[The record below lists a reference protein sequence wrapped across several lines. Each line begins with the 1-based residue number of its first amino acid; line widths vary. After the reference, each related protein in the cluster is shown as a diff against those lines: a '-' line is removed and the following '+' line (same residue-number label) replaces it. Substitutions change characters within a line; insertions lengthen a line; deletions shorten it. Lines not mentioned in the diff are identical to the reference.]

1 MRILKVCVGDV
12 IVSDIATVPCLSFGH
27 RDHIWIGRFT
37 RPLCPHVTG
46 TVASTHPL
54 VFRGHLKMAQEI
66 HVRPA
71 ESTKKRITAG
81 LLLWL
86 GLVGINGIHRFYV
99 GKSFTGL
106 LMLVTLGG
114 LYIWTLLDFITI
126 LAGQFTDSL
135 KLPLQKGDRDMLFL
149 LAPFAVVALL
159 LLLVIVAGN
168 SSEEE
173 TSPTRS
179 TSEASSRP
187 ASRPPTPAPRITA
200 SELYAE
206 REANATR
213 FDQQRKG
220 TWVRVQGLIG
230 EIDNG
235 QIQLVVD
242 EESFNLIGVAF
253 ETVDLNDLP
262 TSVQASVNKGERF
275 AATCKVGDFILGS
288 MQLRDCER

>member
-1 MRILKVCVGDV
+1 ME
-12 IVSDIATVPCLSFGH
+12 
-27 RDHIWIGRFT
+27 
-37 RPLCPHVTG
+37 
-46 TVASTHPL
+46 
-54 VFRGHLKMAQEI
+54 QEI

-114 LYIWTLLDFITI
+114 LYVWTLLDFITI

-135 KLPLQKGDRDMLFL
+135 KLPLKKGDRDMLFL
-149 LAPFAVVALL
+149 LAPLAVVALL

-168 SSEEE
+168 SNEEE
-173 TSPTRS
+173 TPQPPYTPEADSRS
-179 TSEASSRP
+179 ASS
-187 ASRPPTPAPRITA
+187 PPTLAPSITA
-200 SELYAE
+200 KDLYAE

-220 TWVRVQGLIG
+220 KWVRVSGLIG
-230 EIDNG
+230 EIDSG
-235 QIQLVVD
+235 EIRLVVD
-242 EESFNLIGVAF
+242 EDSFNLLGIAL
-253 ETVDLNDLP
+253 ETVNLHDLP
-262 TSVQASVNKGERF
+262 SEVQASVNKGERF
-275 AATCKVGDFILGS
+275 TATCRVGDFFITS
-288 MQLRDCER
+288 MQLRDCEQ

>member
-1 MRILKVCVGDV
+1 
-12 IVSDIATVPCLSFGH
+12 
-27 RDHIWIGRFT
+27 
-37 RPLCPHVTG
+37 
-46 TVASTHPL
+46 
-54 VFRGHLKMAQEI
+54 MAQEI
-66 HVRPA
+66 QVRPA
-71 ESTKKRITAG
+71 NSTKKRITAG

-106 LMLVTLGG
+106 LMLVTFGG

-135 KLPLQKGDRDMLFL
+135 KLPLQKGDRDIPFL
-149 LAPFAVVALL
+149 LAPFVVVAIV
-159 LLLVIVAGN
+159 LVLIIVAGN
-168 SSEEE
+168 SSEDE
-173 TSPTRS
+173 TSSPSS
-179 TSEASSRP
+179 TP
-187 ASRPPTPAPRITA
+187 AVRARVTDRPPTPAPSISA

-220 TWVRVQGLIG
+220 KWVRVSGLIG

-235 QIQLVVD
+235 QIKLVVD

-253 ETVDLNDLP
+253 QTVDLHDLS
-262 TSVQASVNKGERF
+262 TGVQASVNKGERF
-275 AATCKVGDFILGS
+275 TATCKVGNYILGS
-288 MQLRDCER
+288 MQLRDCKE

>member
-1 MRILKVCVGDV
+1 
-12 IVSDIATVPCLSFGH
+12 
-27 RDHIWIGRFT
+27 
-37 RPLCPHVTG
+37 
-46 TVASTHPL
+46 
-54 VFRGHLKMAQEI
+54 MAQEI

-71 ESTKKRITAG
+71 GSTKKRITAG

-135 KLPLQKGDRDMLFL
+135 KLPLQKGDRDIPFL
-149 LAPFAVVALL
+149 LTPFAVVVLL
-159 LLLVIVAGN
+159 LLLVIVAD
-168 SSEEE
+168 SSNEEE

-179 TSEASSRP
+179 TSEAGSRS
-187 ASRPPTPAPRITA
+187 ASHPPTSAPSITA

-220 TWVRVQGLIG
+220 TWMRVSGLIG
-230 EIDNG
+230 EIDG
-235 QIQLVVD
+235 GEIRLVVD
-242 EESFNLIGVAF
+242 EDSFNLLGIAL
-253 ETVDLNDLP
+253 ETVNLHDLP
-262 TSVQASVNKGERF
+262 TSVRASLNKGERF
-275 AATCKVGDFILGS
+275 IATCKDGDFFITS
-288 MQLRDCER
+288 MQLKDCEQ

>member
-1 MRILKVCVGDV
+1 
-12 IVSDIATVPCLSFGH
+12 
-27 RDHIWIGRFT
+27 
-37 RPLCPHVTG
+37 
-46 TVASTHPL
+46 
-54 VFRGHLKMAQEI
+54 MAQEI

-135 KLPLQKGDRDMLFL
+135 KLPLKKGDRDIPFL
-149 LAPFAVVALL
+149 LAPLAVVALL

-168 SSEEE
+168 SNEEE
-173 TSPTRS
+173 VSQPLPTPEADSRS
-179 TSEASSRP
+179 ASNS
-187 ASRPPTPAPRITA
+187 PTPAPSITA

-220 TWVRVQGLIG
+220 AWVRVSGLIG

-253 ETVDLNDLP
+253 QTVDLNDLP

-275 AATCKVGDFILGS
+275 TATCKVGDYILGS
-288 MQLRDCER
+288 MQLRDCEQ